1 MENKRKMDEK
11 LKKIES
17 EKKSIISNTLIDKED
32 NKDVNIETIILK
44 ENKRFKPYF
53 KVSYKIGRN
62 LTNITYTKTLKKS
75 IEYIDETII
84 SFLKLS
90 NAEYKKNIKIQDL
103 NDKDLNEYET
113 DDVIIRTI
121 IIDNFAIIPNMLKTI
136 GKCNKIDKYMK
147 LTQLILEALL
157 RCIRRNI
164 QEYC

>member
-75 IEYIDETII
+75 IPSYAIDE
-84 SFLKLS
+84 L
-90 NAEYKKNIKIQDL
+90 Y
-103 NDKDLNEYET
+103 
-113 DDVIIRTI
+113 V
-121 IIDNFAIIPNMLKTI
+121 
-136 GKCNKIDKYMK
+136 
-147 LTQLILEALL
+147 
-157 RCIRRNI
+157 
-164 QEYC
+164 